1 EGNITFIS
9 YGEFI
14 RTSESA
20 VEEGTFDSFDI
31 SFTGSYGT
39 ALTQRLKVG
48 LSTKFLYSKLAD
60 VGAGLEKGKGI
71 ATGFA
76 VDFGLMYLLSHRLTL
91 GMALTNLGP
100 KMAYIDAAQADHLP
114 RNLAIGFAYKLLQ
127 SEYYQLLVTSDVNK
141 ILVGMDDG
149 LSEELK
155 QLILNSGAE
164 FLYANIIALRAGYIH
179 DEEGAVKT
187 MTLGVG
193 LSLLDK
199 FKFDFSYIPSG
210 STESLKNTLRVSVS
224 VLL

>member
-1 EGNITFIS
+1 M
-9 YGEFI
+9 
-14 RTSESA
+14 SA
-20 VEEGTFDSFDI
+20 K
-31 SFTGSYGT
+31 
-39 ALTQRLKVG
+39 L
-48 LSTKFLYSKLAD
+48 LYSKLSD
-60 VGAGLEKGKGI
+60 LGAGLEKGKGTS
-71 ATGFA
+71 AGFA

-114 RNLAIGFAYKLLQ
+114 RNLAVGFAYKLLQ
-127 SEYYQLLVTSDVNK
+127 SEYYQLLVTSEVNK

-164 FLYANIIALRAGYIH
+164 FLYANIFALRAGYIH
-179 DEEGAVKT
+179 DEEGDVKT

-193 LSLLDK
+193 LSLFDK

-210 STESLKNTLRVSVS
+210 STESLRNTLRVSVS